1 MILAN
6 VFGSDGIIFVVIAL
20 VVVFGG
26 SQLPKIARNVGSAGR
41 EFRKAQQEAE
51 EEEKAREAAKAIQP
65 APLPPV
71 VPPAPVAAAP
81 VTAAP
86 VTAAPVTAAPVTAAD
101 QVTLNR
107 TDLEALLD
115 ERLGK
120 GGSTN

>member
-71 VPPAPVAAAP
+71 VPPAPVAAA
-81 VTAAP
+81 AP
-86 VTAAPVTAAPVTAAD
+86 VTAAPVTAAPAGAD

-120 GGSTN
+120 SGSAN

>member
-71 VPPAPVAAAP
+71 VPSAPVA
-81 VTAAP
+81 
-86 VTAAPVTAAPVTAAD
+86 AAPVTAAPVTAAD